1 MGKNK
6 SEKGKPSGN
15 DSKKEKLSV
24 SAMLAGM
31 GQKKSTSSRSKD
43 APKDSSYIDDSYLP
57 PVEGDE
63 DEGVS
68 DEKQEQT
75 DARRK
80 QKNKEQLDTSVTDR
94 EQKKREKRERLAFEA
109 AHIAKTNALKKDR
122 DAFTVVIG
130 TKTSVLE
137 GEDTADANVKD
148 ISIDSF
154 SVSVKGKELLK
165 NVSVKLS
172 HGKRY
177 GLVGQNGTGKST
189 LLKLL
194 AWRMIPVPKNIDILL
209 VEQEAE
215 ANEKTA
221 VEAVVSA
228 NEELAKVRKEKE
240 SLEEADGE
248 NGDDGIG
255 ERLAEVYERLERL
268 GSHTAEAR
276 AYQILAGLGFTQDM
290 LDSPT
295 EERSGGWLM
304 RISLA
309 KALFMEPSL
318 LLLDEPTNHL
328 DQSAVQF
335 LEEYLCSLKKTTL
348 VVVSHNPDF
357 LNIVC
362 TDIIHLH
369 EQNLNLCRGNYDD
382 FKRRYEQ
389 QCKERNKKVEKQEK
403 AAKRAQQKKVIKGRA
418 KATEDVQKL
427 REYEVVFDFPEPTEL
442 STDSLLEL
450 IDVCFC
456 YPNRTDFR
464 LLNVDVCIDMETRVA
479 IVGPNGAGKS
489 TLMNLLAGELD
500 PTEGEV
506 IRSQKLRIGRY
517 SQHFVDGLTM
527 EETPVEYLL
536 RLYSDQEEF
545 SKPSVVRAKLA
556 KFGLKG
562 RNYVTPISKLSGG
575 QKARVVFTSISMS
588 KPHILLLDEPT
599 NHLDIESIDAL
610 ARALDEFTGGVVL
623 VSHDSGFVSR
633 VCKDE
638 VNREIWVVEDGTV
651 KACTLE
657 EYEEDKE
664 ELD

>member
-68 DEKQEQT
+68 DEKPEQR

-80 QKNKEQLDTSVTDR
+80 QKNKDQLDTSVTDR

-165 NVSVKLS
+165 NVFVKLS
-172 HGKRY
+172 HGNRY

-369 EQNLNLCRGNYDD
+369 DRTSTCVVVITMILNVDMSSNAKRGI
-382 FKRRYEQ
+382 
-389 QCKERNKKVEKQEK
+389 KKVEK
-403 AAKRAQQKKVIKGRA
+403 
-418 KATEDVQKL
+418 
-427 REYEVVFDFPEPTEL
+427 
-442 STDSLLEL
+442 
-450 IDVCFC
+450 
-456 YPNRTDFR
+456 
-464 LLNVDVCIDMETRVA
+464 
-479 IVGPNGAGKS
+479 
-489 TLMNLLAGELD
+489 
-500 PTEGEV
+500 
-506 IRSQKLRIGRY
+506 
-517 SQHFVDGLTM
+517 
-527 EETPVEYLL
+527 
-536 RLYSDQEEF
+536 
-545 SKPSVVRAKLA
+545 
-556 KFGLKG
+556 
-562 RNYVTPISKLSGG
+562 
-575 QKARVVFTSISMS
+575 
-588 KPHILLLDEPT
+588 
-599 NHLDIESIDAL
+599 
-610 ARALDEFTGGVVL
+610 
-623 VSHDSGFVSR
+623 
-633 VCKDE
+633 
-638 VNREIWVVEDGTV
+638 
-651 KACTLE
+651 
-657 EYEEDKE
+657 
-664 ELD
+664 